1 MKKMLALLL
10 SLTLALSLAVPALA
24 VEDDLVTAPEEGW
37 EETYEPT
44 EYDKGWDAGY
54 NQGYDKGYALGTA
67 DGKQNKPNPP
77 DDYAY
82 TGGETYENGRT
93 DGYADG
99 MLSGYGDGYYD
110 AAHQDYWTDQEIL
123 DKGGVPGQVNV
134 MFDDQCVS
142 FPDAVP
148 KIVHDR
154 TMIPVRAVM
163 ETMDAQVDF
172 DKAGRVVLITKEDTT
187 VSFVIGSP
195 TITITKDGDEVTT
208 EEMDCAPYIENSRT
222 MVPLRFLSQAFGY
235 TVLWDSDYRTAVV
248 VDDEALIADMD
259 SKFTHL
265 NQFLASQQA
274 SQAGKKLQET
284 GSLSAKF
291 TLWDVDGTGT
301 EVTLPFSAAY
311 NAYTD
316 GQSCRV
322 ELSFNLK
329 DALTALE
336 KACPGLL
343 EEMEVD
349 LGTALNTDLTAIP
362 ATLLLTAEGQM
373 YLQMPLLNTLML
385 GSTAA
390 DTWLSLGNTGVALGQ
405 TSTLTIGQ
413 AMVPSLL
420 TDDGSFQLQ
429 DTLDLTIS
437 TLEAIFGD
445 QVAKVSGSTT
455 TWTMDGKA
463 LAASMGLDL
472 TEEDAALLDDFSLV
486 TTMDKNGAYNI
497 TGGWKADLDG
507 VALNLD
513 LKYKGDLTGGSC
525 AFTCSIQD
533 LFALELSSTTT
544 IKTVS
549 TLPSMTLPEGAVVED
564 LAV

>member
-10 SLTLALSLAVPALA
+10 SLTLALSLSVPALA
-24 VEDDLVTAPEEGW
+24 AEDDLVTAPEEGW

-134 MFDDQCVS
+134 MFDGQCVS

-148 KIVHDR
+148 KIVNDR

-172 DKAGRVVLITKEDTT
+172 DKAGRVVLITKEDAT

-195 TITITKDGDEVTT
+195 TVTITKDGDEVTT
-208 EEMDCAPYIENSRT
+208 EEMDCAPYIEDSRT

-235 TVLWDSDYRTAVV
+235 TVLWASDYRTAVV
-248 VDDEALIADMD
+248 VDDDALIADID

-265 NQFLASQQA
+265 NSLMASQLE
-274 SQAGKKLQET
+274 SQAGKKYQQVDT
-284 GSLSAKF
+284 LSGK
-291 TLWDVDGTGT
+291 
-301 EVTLPFSAAY
+301 VTLYDENGKASSYPFSVTA
-311 NAYTD
+311 NSYTD
-316 GQSCRV
+316 GQSCKT

-329 DALTALE
+329 DAFDALVKTFPELTEDLNVDLDTALS
-336 KACPGLL
+336 
-343 EEMEVD
+343 
-349 LGTALNTDLTAIP
+349 TDPSKIP
-362 ATLLLTAEGQM
+362 ATILLTSDGKI
-373 YLQMPLLNTLML
+373 YFQMPLLNKLMEMSNENTWLCL
-385 GSTAA
+385 GSTGI
-390 DTWLSLGNTGVALGQ
+390 DLSQ
-405 TSTLTIGQ
+405 PQSLTIGQ
-413 AMVPSLL
+413 AVVPSLL
-420 TDDGSFQLQ
+420 TDETAFYYQEAMELSVAM
-429 DTLDLTIS
+429 
-437 TLEAIFGD
+437 LETIFGD
-445 QVAKVSGSTT
+445 QVAKVSGTSV
-455 TWTMDGKA
+455 TWTLDGKS

-507 VALNLD
+507 AALNLD